1 MPKSL
6 RNSVFKDPE
15 LAPLFS
21 HEVPTDVFTD
31 VRQIGRGS
39 FGAVYYARNRFT
51 DEVVAIKEL
60 KVDTKRKKFNE
71 VWNDIVREIRFLSQL
86 SHKNC
91 VLPKGC
97 YMKDQTPWLVMEYCI
112 GSVADIL
119 EVHKTPLKETEI
131 ACIVREVLMGLEY
144 LHSRQH
150 IHRDIKAANILLT
163 DSGGVK
169 IGDFGSACFLSP
181 ANSFV
186 GTPFWIAPEVIL
198 AMEDGIYDCRVDI
211 WSLGITCIEMAELEP
226 PYFSATNPMAAL
238 YQIASNDAPRLS
250 DGEWSDQFRDFV
262 SYVLQKE
269 VASRPFCEQA
279 LAHPFCTSVLRSV
292 VILAELI
299 QRTKAAVVAQ
309 ENQISQKWKK
319 ILYESDLNRFSSS
332 VLVSGTESSSVDGSA
347 NGGSRVDNYG
357 LEAHLEVTD
366 SSTVSGSD
374 VDLRDLDGRKASHSD
389 NVARPGLDDDSL
401 GVDNS
406 ESNWIHRSPRME
418 EHVSNGRLA
427 LEELENHRSSGSM
440 VDELDSYTGDSCSN
454 SVESMGSDLS
464 DSLLNQPGQRQML
477 VSSKPSAPGPD
488 VLNDNQPIRV
498 VDPDSGRSGSYDFSG
513 SRCPSPPTRPLRS
526 RLSVPDSPRDP
537 LTPPFAA
544 SDHHLYANL
553 AASCDENGMGVTPTV
568 TTGSD
573 PHVYHS
579 IAVTDRSAFGSGR
592 NEVSL
597 SHESYRRPT
606 IGLRLPANDLGTPS
620 SASHF
625 ATLKTS
631 QMMRGV
637 VRDPDR
643 LGNPFLN
650 SPSSAVAVAESAFTF
665 DRASGFWRDQMNELK
680 RLRTQHNKHLKQ
692 LLDKNKVNVHTF
704 FYSVLIMFVFRSFA
718 GFSFSH
724 QLKSRL
730 NREYETT
737 KVAMKKEFQRLE
749 ETHVIEIER
758 ERKRTAAAESKLVT
772 QLESETKVQLKSAKK
787 SKTRPISTH
796 NPLDH
801 GEMKY
806 TDPIEAIRR
815 RRQDLT
821 SLELRKTKRTS
832 LIQMQLLESEHLRQ
846 YIRLEQ
852 KAGEEMTAL
861 LLDQHTKLEELEL
874 TQQRKVHELRLA
886 QLQKQHEAEMNNH
899 HQYIERAKVKLQSKH
914 MLEQK
919 NLPKSLK
926 QRELQICKQFRD
938 AARTQK
944 KQFKILRDERIKAY
958 RRALELGAGPVALG
972 SADSGV
978 NNPSGSSANSSSDDH
993 NNNNN
998 ETRLNPIT
1006 LDERQIIEN
1015 LKLEEKR
1022 KQADLE
1028 AQYKKTI
1035 SELHRRQND
1044 KVDSTRLRELEEL
1057 EKHRVEGIQQ
1067 LQNYQENQRREMLK
1081 QQQKEMDDLK
1091 CRIESR
1097 KDSLEAAVKKNSEA
1111 TLEEARKK
1119 TRRLM
1124 EQHSHNL
1131 RAFDAK
1137 TTSLGIDNAAVI
1149 GASGRLHGSNNG
1161 GPSPGSS
1168 GGSFSSAG
1176 SSGGTQR
1183 PPDWRHSRAEFLPS

>member
-60 KVDTKRKKFNE
+60 KIDTKRKKFNE

-238 YQIASNDAPRLS
+238 YQIASNDAPRLA

-262 SYVLQKE
+262 SYVLKRMYANLSDRDARRCAGHSVIGLMRNPKKWKGSFVRFKSGVVGAHKFIRLAL

-332 VLVSGTESSSVDGSA
+332 VLVSGAETSSIDGSA
-347 NGGSRVDNYG
+347 NGASRVDNYG

-374 VDLRDLDGRKASHSD
+374 VDLRDLDERKASHSD
-389 NVARPGLDDDSL
+389 NVARPRLDDDSL

-418 EHVSNGRLA
+418 EHVSNGRLV
-427 LEELENHRSSGSM
+427 LEELGDHRSSGSM

-553 AASCDENGMGVTPTV
+553 AASCDENGMGATPTV

-579 IAVTDRSAFGSGR
+579 IAVTDRSAFDSGR

-597 SHESYRRPT
+597 SRESYRRPA

-631 QMMRGV
+631 QMMRGM

-692 LLDKNKVNVHTF
+692 LLDKNK
-704 FYSVLIMFVFRSFA
+704 A
-718 GFSFSH
+718 EED

-749 ETHVIEIER
+749 EAHVIEIER
-758 ERKRTAAAESKLVT
+758 ERKRTAAVESKLVT

-801 GEMKY
+801 GEGKY
-806 TDPIEAIRR
+806 TDPVEAIRR

-978 NNPSGSSANSSSDDH
+978 NNPSGSSANSSTDDH
-993 NNNNN
+993 NNNN

-1035 SELHRRQND
+1035 SELHRRQN
-1044 KVDSTRLRELEEL
+1044 V
-1057 EKHRVEGIQQ
+1057 
-1067 LQNYQENQRREMLK
+1067 
-1081 QQQKEMDDLK
+1081 
-1091 CRIESR
+1091 
-1097 KDSLEAAVKKNSEA
+1097 
-1111 TLEEARKK
+1111 
-1119 TRRLM
+1119 
-1124 EQHSHNL
+1124 
-1131 RAFDAK
+1131 
-1137 TTSLGIDNAAVI
+1137 
-1149 GASGRLHGSNNG
+1149 
-1161 GPSPGSS
+1161 SPIV
-1168 GGSFSSAG
+1168 FV
-1176 SSGGTQR
+1176 Q
-1183 PPDWRHSRAEFLPS
+1183 